1 MLKIIRYILWG
12 LVLIG
17 ASFLL
22 VTYKNVSI
30 LETRE
35 ASRPSIGGEFSLT
48 TSEGIPLTNKDLLG
62 KPYLLFFGF
71 THCPDV
77 CPTTLLEATEWLK
90 ALGKDGDKLNV
101 VFVSVDPERDTTEL
115 LKLYKTSFDP
125 RIIAATTTPE
135 KINEV
140 VSNFKAYYKK
150 VPAGDSYTLDHTSLV
165 FMMDKQG
172 RFFGT
177 IDYHETR
184 ENAIPKLK
192 RLLEGK

>member
-22 VTYKNVSI
+22 VSYKNSSVKEI
-30 LETRE
+30 RE
-35 ASRPSIGGEFSLT
+35 VSRPSIGGDFSLK
-48 TSEGIPLTNKDLLG
+48 TSEGKPLTNKDLLG

-77 CPTTLLEATEWLK
+77 CPTTLLETTEWLK

-101 VFVSVDPERDTTEL
+101 LFVSVDPERDTTEL

-125 RIIAATTTPE
+125 RIIAATTSPD
-135 KINEV
+135 KISEI
-140 VSNFKAYYKK
+140 VSSFKAYFKK
-150 VPAGDSYTLDHTSLV
+150 VPAGDSYTVDHTSLV

-177 IDYHETR
+177 IDYHEKR
-184 ENAIPKLK
+184 EYALPKLK
-192 RLLEGK
+192 RLIEGK